1 MTRFTPSRSYLVLGV
16 AAVVAAAASTWFAF
30 QWAPS
35 WFAVALFSLTGAA
48 LLALALRPAIR
59 ITDEALKLGNTD
71 IPWIAIRR
79 IEHRGWLTPL
89 VARLT
94 LSDDSQVWI
103 IYPGDPE
110 TSQTLLQFLYRFSD
124 NAAVGIASANS
135 AHSMPKYPI
144 LRPEDEEEVERLY
157 HRLRSVGH
165 LDPRS
170 NDEE

>member
-16 AAVVAAAASTWFAF
+16 AAVVAAAASAWFAF

-35 WFAVALFSLTGAA
+35 WFAVVLFSLTAAA
-48 LLALALRPAIR
+48 LLGLAFRPAIR
-59 ITDEALKLGNTD
+59 ITDEALQLGNTH

-94 LSDDSQVWI
+94 LADDSQIWV
-103 IYPGDPE
+103 IYPGDPDS
-110 TSQTLLQFLYRFSD
+110 SQTLLQFLYRFSD
-124 NAAVGIASANS
+124 NAAIGVASAT
-135 AHSMPKYPI
+135 AAQTMPKYPI